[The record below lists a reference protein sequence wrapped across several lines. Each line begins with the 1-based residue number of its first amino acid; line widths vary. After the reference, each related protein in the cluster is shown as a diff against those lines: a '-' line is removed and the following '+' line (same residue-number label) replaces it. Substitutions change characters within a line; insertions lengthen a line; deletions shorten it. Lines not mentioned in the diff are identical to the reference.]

1 MSLMKQLYYTNLKIA
16 ARITAFFA
24 IILIGLTTFLGN
36 QSFFLLLNY
45 DGGRYIDKF
54 FAIITTGGEVIPWVA
69 GLIFIL
75 IWRKYLLWLL
85 VACFVISTIF
95 VQGIKNVLPEQPRP
109 TKAITNIKLV
119 HTVEGV
125 ELYKVHSFPS
135 GHTSAAFTVF
145 FILCLAIEKRWIIP
159 IGIIYASLVG
169 YSRIYL
175 AEHFPIDVGGGMLIA
190 IASIF
195 LSLKLWEAIG
205 AKKATKIN

>member
-1 MSLMKQLYYTNLKIA
+1 MRQLNYTNLKIA
-16 ARITAFFA
+16 TSITA
-24 IILIGLTTFLGN
+24 ILAVLLLGLTTYLGN
-36 QSFFLLLNY
+36 DSFFLLLNY

-69 GLIFIL
+69 ALIFIL
-75 IWRKYLLWLL
+75 ILRIDLIWLL

-95 VQGIKNVLPEQPRP
+95 VQGIKNILPEQPRP
-109 TKAITNIKLV
+109 TKAISNLQLI

-125 ELYKVHSFPS
+125 ELYKAHSFPS

-145 FILCLAIEKRWIIP
+145 FIACLSIEKRWIIP

-175 AEHFPIDVGGGMLIA
+175 AEHFPVDVGGGMLFA
-190 IASIF
+190 IATIF
-195 LSLKLWEAIG
+195 ICLKFWEG
-205 AKKATKIN
+205 ARKEK

>member
-1 MSLMKQLYYTNLKIA
+1 MRQLNYTNLKIA
-16 ARITAFFA
+16 TSITA
-24 IILIGLTTFLGN
+24 ILAVLLLGLTTYLGN
-36 QSFFLLLNY
+36 DSFFLLLNY

-69 GLIFIL
+69 ALLFIL
-75 IWRKYLLWLL
+75 IWRKDLIWLL

-95 VQGIKNVLPEQPRP
+95 VQGIKNILPEQPRP
-109 TKAITNIKLV
+109 TKAISNLQLI

-125 ELYKVHSFPS
+125 ELYKAHSFPS

-145 FILCLAIEKRWIIP
+145 FIACLAIEKRWIIP

-175 AEHFPIDVGGGMLIA
+175 AEHFPVDVGGGMLIA
-190 IASIF
+190 VITIF
-195 LSLKLWEAIG
+195 LSLKICN
-205 AKKATKIN
+205 TQSKIN